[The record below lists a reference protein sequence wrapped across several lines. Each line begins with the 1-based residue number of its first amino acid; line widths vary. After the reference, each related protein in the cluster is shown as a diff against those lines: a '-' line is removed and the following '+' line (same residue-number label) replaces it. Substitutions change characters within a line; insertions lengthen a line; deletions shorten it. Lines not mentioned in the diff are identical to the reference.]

1 MKSLTKLSLLAT
13 LGFSLAGLS
22 VGAADDTTAPKG
34 PPSTGP
40 ATPPTSQGG
49 KPDITP
55 GPGKGQLR
63 SIQNLERRRPDLP
76 DEVKQLI
83 EKFEKDRDAFLKDQD
98 DLKKQLKDAAAEER
112 AALREKLRDL
122 KAKWLAEMREVRED
136 IRDRIKEL
144 KDKLPHHQDII
155 DDAKENAGSHR
166 GK

>member
-1 MKSLTKLSLLAT
+1 MKSLTKLSILAT

-22 VGAADDTTAPKG
+22 AVAADDTTPPKT

-40 ATPPTSQGG
+40 TTPPPSKGG
-49 KPDITP
+49 KPDIKP

-63 SIQNLERRRPDLP
+63 SIENLERRRPELP

-83 EKFEKDRDAFLKDQD
+83 DKFEKDRDAFLKDQD
-98 DLKKQLKDAAAEER
+98 DLKKQLKDAAADQRE
-112 AALREKLRDL
+112 ALREKLRDL

-136 IRDRIKEL
+136 VRDRIKEL

-155 DDAKENAGSHR
+155 DDAKENAGNHR